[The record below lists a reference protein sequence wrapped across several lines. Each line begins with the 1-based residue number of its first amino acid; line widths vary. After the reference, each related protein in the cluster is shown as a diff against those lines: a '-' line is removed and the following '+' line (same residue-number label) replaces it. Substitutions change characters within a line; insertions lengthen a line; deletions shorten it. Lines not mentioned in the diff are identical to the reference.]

1 MFSKA
6 QSAERPAQFV
16 NKDSWTF
23 STHLII
29 RLGPNHFVETSDGS
43 AGILSNLQTVRVQLE
58 LAGPHPRPLVEAAQA

>member
-23 STHLII
+23 STHLI
-29 RLGPNHFVETSDGS
+29 RLGANHFVETSDGS
-43 AGILSNLQTVRVQLE
+43 AGILSNLQTVRVQLD